1 MCMVRMS
8 NIADAGKILDFSL
21 VSFLL
26 EQHFKFY
33 FKMCLHGPDHF
44 TQNLMS
50 WVKVEGG

>member
-1 MCMVRMS
+1 M
-8 NIADAGKILDFSL
+8 NNTADAGKILAISS

-33 FKMCLHGPDHF
+33 FKVCFHGPDHF
-44 TQNLMS
+44 SQNLVS